1 MRRSAP
7 RNHSYVCMRSD
18 HRDAADFRSS
28 EGKLLVIILEQH
40 DRLLFKSAG
49 YLEAAFHIH
58 HAFLRR
64 IVDHARGEHGP

>member
-1 MRRSAP
+1 MRTD
-7 RNHSYVCMRSD
+7 N
-18 HRDAADFRSS
+18 RDAVYLGSS

-40 DRLLFKSAG
+40 DRLLFKRAG